1 MKNEEIVRRL
11 IDAKAI
17 DFDAIGK
24 VIGEIGPELATS
36 DGLRGVLIG
45 RPNIIACLLPP
56 DSRIGEVTGEL
67 RNLANLGSTLT
78 EG

>member
-11 IDAKAI
+11 VAAKAI
-17 DFDAIGK
+17 DFEAIGK
-24 VIGEIGPELATS
+24 VFGELGAELTTT
-36 DGLRGVLIG
+36 DGLRGVLFG
-45 RPNIIACLLPP
+45 RPSVIACLLPAG
-56 DSRIGEVTGEL
+56 SQGAEVTGDL